1 MLEAA
6 QASLRARK
14 LLVLGGAR
22 SGKSRFAE
30 AWVAAQESPKLYIA
44 TAQAR
49 DAEMAARIAHHKKQ
63 RGPGWRTLE
72 APLDIV
78 GALGAY
84 ESPGV
89 SVLVDCLTLWLSN
102 LLEAQS
108 DIGAQ
113 TERLAEQVA
122 RSPARI
128 ALVSNEVGLGVV
140 PENAL
145 ARRFQDEAGRL
156 HQLLAQRMEAVVF
169 VAAGLPLVMKAP
181 PDPRQQNRER
191 LRRREGRPDR

>member
-1 MLEAA
+1 MLDRAKGT
-6 QASLRARK
+6 LRARK

-30 AWVAAQESPKLYIA
+30 AWIGAADTPKLYIA

-49 DAEMAARIAHHKKQ
+49 DGEMAQRIAHHKKQ

-78 GALGAY
+78 GALASY
-84 ESPGV
+84 EGPGV

-102 LLEAQS
+102 LLEAEK
-108 DIGAQ
+108 DVGAEA
-113 TERLAEQVA
+113 ERLAEQIA

-128 ALVSNEVGLGVV
+128 ALVSNEVGLGIV
-140 PENAL
+140 PDNPL

-169 VAAGLPLVMKAP
+169 VAAGLPLVMKSP
-181 PDPRQQNRER
+181 PDQRQRIRN
-191 LRRREGRPDR
+191 REGRPDR